1 MTVHFEKQLDQLRR
15 QLVTLGAMVEEHVR
29 LAIRAAEEQDRAL
42 AQEAIDR
49 DDEVDALQMEIS
61 EESLHLVAL
70 FQPVASDLR
79 FVISVQTVIN
89 ELERIGD
96 HAHDIGQGVLRLID
110 SGAHFDLPPLLQTSK
125 EASIEM
131 LRQSLDALLDRDAAK
146 ARDVI
151 LADDTVDQSHRG
163 MYDWFKNGVRQRPDD
178 LDWMMEMLTIS
189 RHVERI
195 ADHATNIAETV
206 VYLVEGELVRRGGDR
221 AP

>member
-1 MTVHFEKQLDQLRR
+1 MSVHFEKQIDQLRR
-15 QLVTLGAMVEEHVR
+15 QLLTLGSMVEDHVM
-29 LAIRAAEEQDRAL
+29 LAIRAAEEQNRDL
-42 AQEAIDR
+42 AQEAVDR
-49 DDEVDALQMEIS
+49 DDDVDAMQMEIA

-79 FVISVQTVIN
+79 FVITVQTVIN

-96 HAHDIGQGVLRLID
+96 QAHDIGQGVLRLLD
-110 SGAHFDLPPLLQTSK
+110 SGAHFDLPPLLQRSK
-125 EASIEM
+125 EASVEM
-131 LRQSLDALLDRDAAK
+131 LRQSLDALLDRDASK
-146 ARDVI
+146 ARAI
-151 LADDTVDQSHRG
+151 IAADDKVDELHRS
-163 MYDWFKNGVRQRPDD
+163 MYDWFKNGARQRPDD

-206 VYLVEGELVRRGGDR
+206 VYLVEGEMVRRGGDR